1 MIFIHWKLWA
11 SGCGIVLAFIIFSA
25 FYAYWANAQRAP
37 DDPKKKDYSPYA
49 PWLAPF
55 ILPLLLLVNILLAI
69 LSSLAFGFFLVLF
82 SLTLLL
88 FRKPFLIKWI
98 LKQAQKVGNLILEID
113 TKLLKLVGFHPSTI
127 KIQFEEEI
135 PT

>member
-1 MIFIHWKLWA
+1 MILIQWRLWA
-11 SGCGIVLAFIIFSA
+11 FGCLVILVFIIFSA
-25 FYAYWANAQRAP
+25 FYVYRINAQRAP
-37 DDPKKKDYSPYA
+37 DDPKKKDYAPYA

-55 ILPLLLLVNILLAI
+55 ILPPLLLVNILFAI

-82 SLTLLL
+82 PLTLLL

-113 TKLLKLVGFHPSTI
+113 TELLKTVGFHPATI
-127 KIQFEEEI
+127 KFQYEDET
-135 PT
+135 PA

>member
-1 MIFIHWKLWA
+1 MILIQWKLWTF
-11 SGCGIVLAFIIFSA
+11 GCVIVLAFIIFSA
-25 FYAYWANAQRAP
+25 FYAQRTNVQRTP

-55 ILPLLLLVNILLAI
+55 ILPPLLLVNTLLVVI
-69 LSSLAFGFFLVLF
+69 SSLAFGFFLVLF
-82 SLTLLL
+82 SLILLL

-113 TKLLKLVGFHPSTI
+113 TELLKMVGFHPTI
-127 KIQFEEEI
+127 IKFQYDEET
-135 PT
+135 PA